1 MILPNHPSYSDP
13 VIVFS
18 QLWSQ
23 LRPRPLS
30 WEGNWKNPLMIPFL
44 ELANAIPIPD
54 LTRPSVDARERMK
67 VALLQIT
74 QGLQI
79 GQNQILWPS
88 GKIQRDGVDRL
99 GGNSGVEAITLK
111 APETK
116 LLLVRTE
123 GLWGSRFGYGFT
135 GNAPSFTKQS
145 FIVLGWLM
153 GSFLFFMPKR
163 HLKMH
168 FRLVTPNEYSA
179 LDRNGLNRLIEEFYG
194 GTKPPEPVLIPY
206 HPFLPTLPN
215 LGELE
220 FQNEDYDTKNFQQ
233 GLLMKLTKP

>member
-1 MILPNHPSYSDP
+1 MTIYIMSSISFFISFVVNILLKLRYRVESNSLQKVLNGHEPKGLLILPNHPSYSDP

-123 GLWGSRFGYGFT
+123 GLWGSRFG
-135 GNAPSFTKQS
+135 
-145 FIVLGWLM
+145 
-153 GSFLFFMPKR
+153 
-163 HLKMH
+163 
-168 FRLVTPNEYSA
+168 
-179 LDRNGLNRLIEEFYG
+179 
-194 GTKPPEPVLIPY
+194 
-206 HPFLPTLPN
+206 
-215 LGELE
+215 
-220 FQNEDYDTKNFQQ
+220 
-233 GLLMKLTKP
+233 